1 MEDIQ
6 YEVKLPVI
14 TDELIDLIS
23 EQFNIERNKIN
34 KDSKLVEDLNLD
46 SLDTVELAMAAED
59 KFGVEISDEIAERIN
74 TVNDY
79 AKYIV
84 RNL

>member
-34 KDSKLVEDLNLD
+34 KD
-46 SLDTVELAMAAED
+46 
-59 KFGVEISDEIAERIN
+59 
-74 TVNDY
+74 
-79 AKYIV
+79 
-84 RNL
+84 

>member
-6 YEVKLPVI
+6 YKVKLPVI